1 LVFKLT
7 GKKSGKIAVTKL
19 IKAIVKRKI
28 TAGHMTNLFEKLLF
42 SFLFSLIAN
51 LSAFLPLQAQFKP
64 SDNMNPMEHGPFV
77 TTTIAHDPLTM
88 SSIFVNKGIAVKVGA
103 EAQAVMTFDTDLL
116 RVASAW
122 TGGFLHW
129 YLGRD
134 GLEDW
139 PSPDGIT
146 HFETGKTPGWSLD
159 GDFDDPRTWPY
170 GPIPKEQG
178 RYNGLYINGENIL
191 FSYTIGDSDVL
202 ELPGFEQ
209 VDGHPVFTRT
219 FNLSPTEET
228 MSLRVLQVPENAEIE
243 MVSISD
249 SKVYITLTV
258 GNNTRCV
265 GLQGVFDA
273 KPAWRIENRHL
284 ILDLPGLTQAA
295 RFKLAIG
302 PILSGLELN
311 YMASYLD
318 RATSLSDL
326 SELKNPGPDQWET
339 VQTQA
344 VMGDEEGPFTVD
356 ELTLPAENPWKSFIR
371 LMDVDF
377 FSDGRAV
384 VVSLSGDVWLVDGI
398 EEELGTLLWHR
409 FATGLFQPSGVKVVN
424 DQIYVTGRD
433 QITRLND
440 LNDDGFADHYEN
452 FNNELMAST
461 NFHAFTLNLE
471 TDAQGNFYFA
481 KSTPWPP
488 YLRGEGPSND
498 AEITPHHGVLF
509 KLSPDGEQLD
519 IIARGLRNPN
529 GMDISPEGEMI
540 YADNE
545 GNWVP
550 TSKVH
555 RIKQEGFHGFIPSAH
570 QQDIPDTFEPP
581 IIWTPHYMDNSP
593 AKPMFIKSDK
603 WPEELQDDLLLA
615 SYGRGSL
622 SLILMEEVDGVWQGA
637 HLNLPLM
644 FKSGLERGRFKN
656 DGHLY
661 ITGMTSWQSIGEDWG
676 SFHRVRYTGKPLNV
690 PVSVQTKAGGI
701 ELRFSQKM
709 DPQGA
714 TNSENYRLQKWTYP
728 WTSQY
733 GTRGKQFSIDNPGKT
748 EPDPVQ
754 IEAIRL
760 SDDGKSVFIEIPFL
774 KPGVVNT
781 SIGTLEALPD
791 MIDASL
797 GLVMSISYQIS
808 TTSGEEFSHLIHKT
822 IHRVPT
828 EGFER

>member
-1 LVFKLT
+1 MIL
-7 GKKSGKIAVTKL
+7 
-19 IKAIVKRKI
+19 AINYRKI
-28 TAGHMTNLFEKLLF
+28 TAGNMANLFRQLLF
-42 SFLFSLIAN
+42 SSLFALTAN
-51 LSAFLPLQAQFKP
+51 LSSYIPLHAQFQP
-64 SDNMNPMEHGPFV
+64 SDNMNPMDHGPFV
-77 TTTIAHDPLTM
+77 TSTIAHDPLTM
-88 SSIFVNKGIAVKVGA
+88 SSIFVNKGIAVKVGTDP
-103 EAQAVMTFDTDLL
+103 QAVMTFDTDLL

-139 PSPDGIT
+139 PSPDGLT
-146 HFETGKTPGWSLD
+146 HFESSKTPGWSID
-159 GDFDDPRTWPY
+159 GEFEDPRTWPY

-178 RYNGLYINGENIL
+178 HYKGLYIHGDTVL
-191 FSYTIGDSDVL
+191 FSYTIADNDVL

-209 VDGHPVFTRT
+209 VDGHPVFSRT

-228 MSLRVLQVPENAEIE
+228 LSMRVLQVPENAEIE
-243 MVSISD
+243 VVSITNA
-249 SKVYITLTV
+249 KEHIIIKV
-258 GNNTRCV
+258 GNYTRAV
-265 GLQGVFDA
+265 GLQGVFDSKA
-273 KPAWRIENRHL
+273 AWRIQNRHL
-284 ILDLPGLTQAA
+284 ILDLPELKQAA
-295 RFKLAIG
+295 QFMLAIG
-302 PILSGLELN
+302 PILSGEESN
-311 YMASYLD
+311 YMASYLEQ
-318 RATSLSDL
+318 ATSISNL
-326 SELKNPGPDQWET
+326 SEYTNPGPDQWET
-339 VQTQA
+339 LQTEA
-344 VMGDEEGPFTVD
+344 LMGDEEGPFTVD
-356 ELTLPAENPWKSFIR
+356 ELTIPSENPWKSFIR

-398 EEELGTLLWHR
+398 EEELGTLQWHR
-409 FATGLFQPSGVKVVN
+409 FATGLFQPSGVKVVD
-424 DQIYVTGRD
+424 DQVYVIGRD

-440 LNDDGFADHYEN
+440 FNNDGFADYYEN

-471 TDAQGNFYFA
+471 TDVQGNFYFA

-488 YLRGEGPSND
+488 YLRGEGPSKN

-509 KLSPDGEQLD
+509 KLSPDGEKLE

-529 GMDISPEGEMI
+529 GLDISPDGEMI

-555 RIKQEGFHGFIPSAH
+555 RIKEGGFHGFIPSAH
-570 QQDIPDTFEPP
+570 QPVNPDSFEPP

-593 AKPMFIKSDK
+593 AKPMFITSDQ

-622 SLILMEEVDGVWQGA
+622 SLILMEEVEGVWQGA

-644 FKSGLERGRFKN
+644 FKSGLERGRFHE

-661 ITGMTSWQSIGEDWG
+661 IAGMTSWQSIGEDWG
-676 SFHRVRYTGKPLNV
+676 SFHRVRYTGQPLNV
-690 PVSVQTKAGGI
+690 PISVQTKAGGL
-701 ELRFSQKM
+701 ELRFSQNL
-709 DPQGA
+709 DPQIA
-714 TNSENYRLQKWTYP
+714 TNIENYQLQKWTYP

-733 GTRGKQFSIDNPGKT
+733 GTRGKQYSVDNPGET

-754 IEAIRL
+754 IESIRL
-760 SDDGKSVFIEIPFL
+760 SDDGKSVFIEIPAL
-774 KPGVVNT
+774 KPGIVNT

-791 MIDASL
+791 MIEASL

-808 TTSGEEFSHLIHKT
+808 TTGGEELNHMIHKT
-822 IHRVPT
+822 IHRVPS

>member
-1 LVFKLT
+1 
-7 GKKSGKIAVTKL
+7 
-19 IKAIVKRKI
+19 
-28 TAGHMTNLFEKLLF
+28 MTNLLKKHLLYPIF
-42 SFLFSLIAN
+42 ALIAI
-51 LSAFLPLQAQFKP
+51 LSLNIPLQAQFQP

-77 TTTIAHDPLTM
+77 TSTIAHDPLTT
-88 SSIFVNKGIAVKVGA
+88 SSIFVNKGIAVKLGTG
-103 EAQAVMTFDTDLL
+103 AQAVMTFDTDLL

-139 PSPDGIT
+139 PSPDGFT
-146 HFETGKTPGWSLD
+146 HFETSKTPGWSLD
-159 GDFDDPRTWPY
+159 GDFEDPRSWPY

-178 RYNGLYINGENIL
+178 RYKGLYINGDKVL
-191 FSYTIGDSDVL
+191 FSYSIGESDIL

-209 VDGHPVFTRT
+209 VDDHPVFSRT

-228 MSLRVLQVPENAEIE
+228 LSIRVLQVPENAATEI
-243 MVSISD
+243 VSISD
-249 SKVYITLTV
+249 SKEHIIIKV
-258 GNNTRCV
+258 GNHTRVV

-273 KPAWRIENRHL
+273 EAAWRIQNRHL
-284 ILDLPGLTQAA
+284 ILDLPELKQAVQ
-295 RFKLAIG
+295 FKLAIG
-302 PILSGLELN
+302 PILPATASN
-311 YMASYLD
+311 YMASYLEQ
-318 RATSLSDL
+318 APSVSNL
-326 SELKNPGPDQWET
+326 SEYKNPGPGQWET
-339 VQTQA
+339 LQTEA
-344 VMGDEEGPFTVD
+344 VMGDEEGAFTVD
-356 ELTLPAENPWKSFIR
+356 QLTIPSENPWKSFIR

-398 EEELGTLLWHR
+398 KEELETLEWHR
-409 FATGLFQPSGVKVVN
+409 FATGLFQPSGVKVVD
-424 DQIYVTGRD
+424 DQVYVIGRD

-440 LNDDGFADHYEN
+440 LNDDGFADYYEN

-471 TDAQGNFYFA
+471 TDTQGNFYFA

-488 YLRGEGPSND
+488 YLRGEGPSKN

-509 KLSPDGEQLD
+509 KLSPDGEQLE

-529 GMDISPEGEMI
+529 GMDINADGEII

-555 RIKQEGFHGFIPSAH
+555 RIKEGGFHGFIPSAH
-570 QQDIPDTFEPP
+570 QPDDPDSFEPP

-593 AKPMFIKSDK
+593 AKPMFITSDQ
-603 WPEELQDDLLLA
+603 WPEELHDDLLLA

-644 FKSGLERGRFKN
+644 FKSGLERGRFQE

-661 ITGMTSWQSIGEDWG
+661 IAGMTSWQSIGEDWG
-676 SFHRVRYTGKPLNV
+676 SFHRVRYTGQPMNV
-690 PVSVQTKAGGI
+690 PIAVNTIAGGI
-701 ELRFSQKM
+701 ELRFSQTL
-709 DPQGA
+709 DAEVA
-714 TNSENYRLQKWTYP
+714 TNIENYQMQKWTYP

-733 GTRGKQFSIDNPGKT
+733 GTRGKQYSVDNPGETK
-748 EPDPVQ
+748 PDPVQ
-754 IEAIRL
+754 IESIRL
-760 SDDGKSVFIEIPFL
+760 SDDGKSVFIEIPAL
-774 KPGVVNT
+774 KPGKVDT
-781 SIGTLEALPD
+781 SIGKLEELPD
-791 MIDASL
+791 MIEASL

-808 TTSGEEFSHLIHKT
+808 TAEGVELNHLIHKT
-822 IHRVPT
+822 IHRVPS